1 MSVMYSLLV
10 SGMLLVY
17 FGALLFR
24 AKWLGVWLAG
34 LGVVAIFTAVWLGV
48 ISR

>member
-1 MSVMYSLLV
+1 MSIMYSLLV

-34 LGVVAIFTAVWLGV
+34 LGVVAIFTAVGMELF
-48 ISR
+48 SR